1 MRAVAANEYAI
12 RRELKRLASIRGSG
26 TELISV
32 YIPPDFPIPEEMGKL
47 KEEHG
52 QAGNIKS
59 KSTRQNVQGALD
71 KIIQFLRLYKRPPAN
86 GIAIFAGNVSNIQ
99 SNPNIELFTIE
110 PLGPIKSNIYRCDS
124 SFLLEPLESMME
136 ASDMYILVVLDGR
149 DATIGILKGARFE
162 LVKKIRSFA
171 SSKSSK
177 GGQSAGRYERA
188 IEESIDD
195 YYKTVADVINDIY
208 LKYTKKITGLIVGGP
223 GPNKDNF
230 VKSKNLNYQ
239 VKVLG
244 MFDTGYT
251 DEHTGVN
258 ELLERAKEL
267 LSKQAMVKERA
278 VLDRFLE
285 EVARNGLAAFGYEK
299 VRNAIDNDNASKLII
314 SEDLEL
320 TAVSYR
326 CSNCK
331 QEMTVVEEGN
341 FRRQKHECGGNLEMV
356 SQKDV
361 IEELIE
367 IAERKGV
374 EMVFISSESPHGKQ
388 LLLGFKGVAAMLRYR
403 R

>member
-1 MRAVAANEYAI
+1 VAGNEYSI
-12 RRELKRLASIRGSG
+12 KRELKRLASIRGSG

-32 YIPPDFPIPEEMGKL
+32 YIPPDFSIAEEMGKL
-47 KEEHG
+47 KEESS

-71 KIIQFLRLYKRPPAN
+71 KIIQFLRLYKRIPSN
-86 GIAIFAGNVSNIQ
+86 GVAIFAGNVSNVQ
-99 SNPNIELFTIE
+99 SNPQIELFTIE
-110 PLGPIKSNIYRCDS
+110 PLGVLKSNIYRCDS
-124 SFLLEPLESMME
+124 EFLLEPLQSMME
-136 ASDMYILVVLDGR
+136 ANDMYIIVLLDGR
-149 DATIGILKGARFE
+149 DATVGILKGARFE

-195 YYKTVADVINDIY
+195 YYKTVADAANEVY

-230 VKSKNLNYQ
+230 IKSKNLNYQ

-258 ELLERAKEL
+258 ELLERSKEL
-267 LSKQAMVKERA
+267 LSKQAIIKERA
-278 VLDRFLE
+278 VMDRFLE
-285 EVARNGLAAFGYEK
+285 EVARNGMAAYGYAK
-299 VRNAIDNDNASKLII
+299 VKNALDNDNASKLII
-314 SEDLEL
+314 SEELEL
-320 TAVSYR
+320 TEVSYR

-331 QEMTVVEEGN
+331 QEITDVEEGN
-341 FRRQKHECGGNLEMV
+341 FRKAKHECDGNLEIT

-361 IEELIE
+361 VEEMIEL
-367 IAERKGV
+367 AEKKGV

-388 LLLGFKGVAAMLRYR
+388 LLLGFNGIAAMLRYR
-403 R
+403 K

>member
-1 MRAVAANEYAI
+1 VAGNEYTI
-12 RRELKRLASIRGSG
+12 KRELKRLASIRGSG

-32 YIPPDFPIPEEMGKL
+32 YIPPDFPISEEMGKL

-59 KSTRQNVQGALD
+59 KTTRQNVQGALD
-71 KIIQFLRLYKRPPAN
+71 KIIQFLRLYKKVPAN
-86 GIAIFAGNVSNIQ
+86 GIAIFAGNVSSIQ
-99 SNPNIELFTIE
+99 SNPSIELFAIE
-110 PLGPIKSNIYRCDS
+110 PLGVLRSNIYRCDS
-124 SFLLEPLESMME
+124 EFLLEPLEAMME
-136 ASDMYILVVLDGR
+136 ASDMYILAVLDGR
-149 DATIGILKGARFE
+149 DATVGILKGARFE
-162 LVKKIRSFA
+162 LVKKVRSFA

-195 YYKTVADVINDIY
+195 YYKTVADAVNDIY
-208 LKYTKKITGLIVGGP
+208 LRYTKKIAGLIVGGP

-239 VKVLG
+239 IKVLG

-258 ELLERAKEL
+258 ELLDKSKDL
-267 LSKQAMVKERA
+267 LSKQAIVKERA
-278 VLDRFLE
+278 VMDRFLE
-285 EVARNGLAAFGYEK
+285 EVARNGLVTYGYEK
-299 VRNAIDNDNASKLII
+299 VRNALDNDNISKLII
-314 SEDLEL
+314 SEELEL
-320 TAVSYR
+320 TSVSYV

-331 QEMTVVEEGN
+331 KEFTDIEEGN
-341 FRRQKHECGGNLEMV
+341 FRKAKHDCGGNLEVV

-361 IEELIE
+361 IEEMIE
-367 IAERKGV
+367 DAEKKGV

-388 LLLGFKGVAAMLRYR
+388 LLLGFRGIAAMLRYR

>member
-1 MRAVAANEYAI
+1 MAGNEYSI
-12 RRELKRLASIRGSG
+12 KRELKRLASIRGSG

-32 YIPPDFPIPEEMGKL
+32 YIPPDFSIAEEMGKL
-47 KEEHG
+47 KEESS

-71 KIIQFLRLYKRPPAN
+71 KIIQFLRLYKRIPSN
-86 GIAIFAGNVSNIQ
+86 GVAIFAGNVSNVQ
-99 SNPNIELFTIE
+99 SNPQIELFTIE
-110 PLGPIKSNIYRCDS
+110 PLGVLKSNIYRCDS
-124 SFLLEPLESMME
+124 EFLLEPLQSMME
-136 ASDMYILVVLDGR
+136 ANDMYIIVLLDGR
-149 DATIGILKGARFE
+149 DATVGILKGARFE

-195 YYKTVADVINDIY
+195 YYKTVADAANEVY

-230 VKSKNLNYQ
+230 IKSKNLNYQ

-258 ELLERAKEL
+258 ELLERSKEL
-267 LSKQAMVKERA
+267 LSKQAIIKERA
-278 VLDRFLE
+278 VMDRFLE
-285 EVARNGLAAFGYEK
+285 EVARNGMAAYGYAK
-299 VRNAIDNDNASKLII
+299 VKNALDNDNASKLII
-314 SEDLEL
+314 SEELEL
-320 TAVSYR
+320 TEVSYR

-331 QEMTVVEEGN
+331 QEITDVEEGN
-341 FRRQKHECGGNLEMV
+341 FRKAKHECDGNLEIT

-361 IEELIE
+361 VEEMIEL
-367 IAERKGV
+367 AEKKGV

-388 LLLGFKGVAAMLRYR
+388 LLLGFNGIAAMLRYR
-403 R
+403 K

>member
-1 MRAVAANEYAI
+1 MAGNEYTI
-12 RRELKRLASIRGSG
+12 KRELKRLASIRGSG

-32 YIPPDFPIPEEMGKL
+32 YIPPDFSIPEEMGKL
-47 KEEHG
+47 KEEAS

-71 KIIQFLRLYKRPPAN
+71 KILQFLRLYKRIPPN
-86 GIAIFAGNVSNIQ
+86 GIAIFAGNVSSIQ
-99 SNPNIELFTIE
+99 ANPRIELFTIE
-110 PLGPIKSNIYRCDS
+110 PLGVLKSNIYRCDS
-124 SFLLEPLESMME
+124 QFLLEPLESMME
-136 ASDMYILVVLDGR
+136 ASDMYILTVLDGR
-149 DATIGILKGARFE
+149 DATVGILKGARFE

-195 YYKTVADVINDIY
+195 YYKTVADCVNDVY

-223 GPNKDNF
+223 GPNKENF

-239 VKVLG
+239 IKVLG
-244 MFDTGYT
+244 VFDTGYT

-258 ELLERAKEL
+258 ELLERSKEL
-267 LSKQAMVKERA
+267 LSKQAVIKERA
-278 VLDRFLE
+278 VMDRFLE
-285 EVARNGLAAFGYEK
+285 EVARNGMAAYGYEK
-299 VRNAIDNDNASKLII
+299 VRNALDNDNVSKLII
-314 SEDLEL
+314 AEELEL
-320 TAVSYR
+320 TSVTYR

-331 QEMTVVEEGN
+331 QEITDVEEGN
-341 FRRQKHECGGNLEMV
+341 FRKAKHECGGNLEVV
-356 SQKDV
+356 SEKDV
-361 IEELIE
+361 VEELIE
-367 IAERKGV
+367 IAEKKGV

-388 LLLGFKGVAAMLRYR
+388 LMLGFKGIAAMLRYR